1 VEKREA
7 GTAMCSACA
16 GDYEDPD
23 RTAWEEDPEEIEEVT
38 DELEVAGRSESGAE
52 GGGDRKLG

>member
-1 VEKREA
+1 
-7 GTAMCSACA
+7 MCSACA